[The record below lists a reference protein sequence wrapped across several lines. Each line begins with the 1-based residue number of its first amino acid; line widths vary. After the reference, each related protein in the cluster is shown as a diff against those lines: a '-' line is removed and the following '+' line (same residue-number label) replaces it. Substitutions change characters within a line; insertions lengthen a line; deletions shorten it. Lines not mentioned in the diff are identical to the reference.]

1 MSMENKTACVKVN
14 KKGKALSNIL
24 GSAREVVKK
33 KVAELVRKE
42 TVRNISEMASQVTLV
57 SASNSLMAKI
67 KKMEEDRVKRLS
79 VR

>member
-1 MSMENKTACVKVN
+1 VKVN